1 MWKQWNNI
9 LSPLKEQTSVVFKAI
24 LWQKYLKYRHKLY
37 NCSCFPTCV
46 LFHCTKGETFL
57 SEARGE
63 KLMNALTSFERSA
76 PRSTI
81 SVGSLSLLKEWSWS
95 WGGMFVTERKEQEEG
110 FADRIAA
117 QWHQLRKMCVW
128 NWESMCG
135 IRGKMANGK
144 ELPLCSFYRE
154 LKRTRMCARR
164 VIPAGCLFL

>member
-9 LSPLKEQTSVVFKAI
+9 LFPLKEQTSVVFKAI

-63 KLMNALTSFERSA
+63 KLMNALTSFES
-76 PRSTI
+76 STQKHNFCWLA
-81 SVGSLSLLKEWSWS
+81 VTFKRMELKL
-95 WGGMFVTERKEQEEG
+95 GGMFVTERKEQEEG